1 MEGHNGGPSGDLY
14 ITFII
19 PEDSHLKRSGDDLK
33 TTVNIDMY
41 TALLGEMLR

>member
-1 MEGHNGGPSGDLY
+1 MEGHNGGQTEICILRLLFLKTY
-14 ITFII
+14 
-19 PEDSHLKRSGDDLK
+19 LKRSGDDLK